1 MEETVQLTIPARW
14 LEELSI
20 DEDELRQAVML
31 GLSQLRQQREEQ
43 DVARQVVQALLDTG
57 LVHHLSVPLPAGIE
71 PDAERQD
78 PPTLPDPPLS
88 EIIIAQR
95 SSPARPAFC
104 R

>member
-20 DEDELRQAVML
+20 DQDELRQAVML
-31 GLSQLRQQREEQ
+31 GLSQLRHQREKQEIS
-43 DVARQVVQALLDTG
+43 DRTIQALLDTG
-57 LVHHLSVPLPAGIE
+57 LVHHLSVPLPEGIE

-78 PPTLPDPPLS
+78 PPTLPDPPVS

-95 SSPARPAFC
+95 RGEA
-104 R
+104 